1 MKKNPIQLAND
12 VKSGKYKTTKESILP
27 FFIET
32 TDENGDPLYLIDEKT
47 RIQSREA
54 ELDFEF
60 CATAVA
66 KMKGANDFSQLEPLI
81 TINFPTGH
89 PVTKEVG
96 TLLGNGNHSAQ
107 IAIDCGI
114 TEMKQYNFCF
124 DADFNKKYSDL
135 LAFLNEMNK
144 IFVEKRGDQQGDIA
158 KQAYQIMNENI
169 AEGEE
174 HNLTPAQYDAL
185 KAQFPE
191 VDKRLVGLWES
202 HHPTHGSRATSNVKS
217 YNKKMLDNI
226 RASYEADE
234 ENEGFVVLQPRT
246 LKAWDHTG
254 IAEVFKQTKVHF
266 EKDDPNKKVLLTFY
280 CNGIEQRDS
289 LIKNDYAQKKRIL
302 REFKEY
308 SEYYNIEIKV
318 KFLKHTTN

>member
-1 MKKNPIQLAND
+1 MKKNPVQLAKEY
-12 VKSGKYKTTKESILP
+12 KSGKHKPKKESILP

-81 TINFPTGH
+81 TIDFPTGH

-144 IFVEKRGDQQGDIA
+144 IFVEKRGVQQGDIA

-174 HNLTPAQYDAL
+174 HNLTSAQYDAL

-289 LIKNDYAQKKRIL
+289 LIKNDYALKKRIL
-302 REFKEY
+302 QEFKEY

>member
-81 TINFPTGH
+81 TIDFPTGH

-144 IFVEKRGDQQGDIA
+144 IFVEKRGVQQGDIA

-234 ENEGFVVLQPRT
+234 VNEGFVVLQPRT

-254 IAEVFKQTKVHF
+254 IAEVFKQTKVYF

>member
-1 MKKNPIQLAND
+1 MKKNPIQLANEY
-12 VKSGKYKTTKESILP
+12 KSGKHEPTKQSILP

-32 TDENGDPLYLIDEKT
+32 TDEDGDPLYLIDEKT
-47 RIQSREA
+47 RIQSRES

-89 PVTKEVG
+89 PITKEVG

-114 TEMKQYNFCF
+114 TEMDQYNLCF
-124 DADFNKKYSDL
+124 DTDFNKKYSDL

-144 IFVEKRGDQQGDIA
+144 IFVEKRGVQQGDIA

-169 AEGEE
+169 AEGEK

-191 VDKRLVGLWES
+191 IDKRLVGLWES

-280 CNGIEQRDS
+280 CNGTEQRDS
-289 LIKNDYAQKKRIL
+289 LIKNDYALKKRIL
-302 REFKEY
+302 QEFKEY
-308 SEYYNIEIKV
+308 SEYYDIEIKV

>member
-81 TINFPTGH
+81 TIDFPKGH

-144 IFVEKRGDQQGDIA
+144 IFVEKRGVQQGDIA

>member
-1 MKKNPIQLAND
+1 
-12 VKSGKYKTTKESILP
+12 
-27 FFIET
+27 
-32 TDENGDPLYLIDEKT
+32 
-47 RIQSREA
+47 
-54 ELDFEF
+54 
-60 CATAVA
+60 
-66 KMKGANDFSQLEPLI
+66 MKGANDFSQLEPLI
-81 TINFPTGH
+81 TIDFPTGH

-144 IFVEKRGDQQGDIA
+144 IFVEKRGVQQGDIA

-289 LIKNDYAQKKRIL
+289 LIKNDYALKKRIL
-302 REFKEY
+302 QEFKEY
-308 SEYYNIEIKV
+308 GEYYNIEIKV

>member
-1 MKKNPIQLAND
+1 
-12 VKSGKYKTTKESILP
+12 
-27 FFIET
+27 
-32 TDENGDPLYLIDEKT
+32 
-47 RIQSREA
+47 
-54 ELDFEF
+54 
-60 CATAVA
+60 
-66 KMKGANDFSQLEPLI
+66 
-81 TINFPTGH
+81 
-89 PVTKEVG
+89 
-96 TLLGNGNHSAQ
+96 
-107 IAIDCGI
+107 
-114 TEMKQYNFCF
+114 
-124 DADFNKKYSDL
+124 
-135 LAFLNEMNK
+135 MNK
-144 IFVEKRGDQQGDIA
+144 IFFEKRGVERGDIA

-174 HNLTPAQYDAL
+174 HNLTSAQYDAL

>member
-81 TINFPTGH
+81 TIDFPTGH

-96 TLLGNGNHSAQ
+96 TLLGNGIHSAQ

-144 IFVEKRGDQQGDIA
+144 IFVEKRGVQQGDIA